1 VSSVFFDWASLII
14 HGKHHRATIAQK

>member
-14 HGKHHRATIAQK
+14 HGNHHCATIAWK